1 MKDLAEIIWKE
12 GGFRFRYRATNSS
25 LRFDY
30 HCCQDQAHERE
41 LDGPRIRE
49 LDDNVEEGEDLIS
62 VLQAAVENCSDQK
75 AKGNQ
80 KFIQKFA
87 ASQASTRKLVE
98 EITSLRNR
106 RSMPQ
111 AWASYRHPATM
122 YYR

>member
-1 MKDLAEIIWKE
+1 MEHPTIEAADDDDLESDSELEVAEDDSLAEVE
-12 GGFRFRYRATNSS
+12 
-25 LRFDY
+25 D
-30 HCCQDQAHERE
+30 
-41 LDGPRIRE
+41 E
-49 LDDNVEEGEDLIS
+49 LDDDVEEGEDLIS
-62 VLQAAVENCSDQK
+62 GLQAAVENCSDQK

-106 RSMPQ
+106 CSMPQ
-111 AWASYRHPATM
+111 TWASYRHPATM